1 MFSLV
6 FLVVKSPANIV
17 FMRLFISLTFFFF
30 LLVNIYAQAPKE
42 KALLWKIT
50 GNGLKHPSYLY
61 GTIHLMCADQIKIDS
76 TLKQCFT
83 STQQLFLEVD
93 MNDPLLMV
101 KTMQHSLMKDNE
113 SLEHLVSKSDYD
125 SMKTIFEKNSSMP
138 FGLMGK
144 VKPIMLMSA
153 VFPSL
158 LGCSPEAWE
167 TAFQNLAKE
176 KNIPLKGLE
185 TIDFQMSVLDTIPTK
200 TQAIMLKE
208 FLYHLDSTKKSFN
221 ELLTIYK
228 SKDINELHE
237 MTVKD
242 PDFSNYEAVMLDNRN
257 KNWLQIIS
265 KEIKQKSSFFAVGA
279 AHLGGESGEI
289 SLLKKQGF
297 IVSAVE

>member
-1 MFSLV
+1 
-6 FLVVKSPANIV
+6 
-17 FMRLFISLTFFFF
+17 MRLFISIIFFFF
-30 LLVNIYAQAPKE
+30 LLINVDGQAPKE

-76 TLKQCFT
+76 MLKQCFS

-101 KTMQHSLMKDNE
+101 KTMQHSLMKNNE
-113 SLEHLVSKSDYD
+113 SLEQLVSKSEYD
-125 SMKTIFEKNSSMP
+125 SMKTIFERNSSMP

-176 KNIPLKGLE
+176 KNMTLKGLE

-200 TQAIMLKE
+200 KQALMLKE
-208 FLYHLDSTKKSFN
+208 FLYHLDSTKKGFN
-221 ELLTIYK
+221 ELLNIYQN
-228 SKDINELHE
+228 KDINALHE

-242 PDFSNYEAVMLDNRN
+242 PDFSNYEAAMLDNRN

-265 KEIKQKSSFFAVGA
+265 KEIKKTPTFFAVGA
-279 AHLGGESGEI
+279 AHLGGELGEI